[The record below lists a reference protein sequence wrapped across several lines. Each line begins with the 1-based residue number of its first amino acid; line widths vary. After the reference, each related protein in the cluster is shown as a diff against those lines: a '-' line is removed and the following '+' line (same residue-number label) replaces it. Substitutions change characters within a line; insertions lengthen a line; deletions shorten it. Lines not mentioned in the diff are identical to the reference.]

1 MRLPARSPSPSLI
14 RPKRLGDVASE
25 VPLPPPLVWDL
36 KPGEDFPESYVA
48 MGTEAE
54 KQETLKSCLHQRS
67 RLGNMDCYP
76 IREGDIFTVHRFFKT
91 YSLFLISNPEWLGP
105 SSDSK
110 IAGLYSA
117 YEAFARAIGDG
128 HAAVF
133 FWKREPAKK
142 DGKLLGSDLA
152 ARIDASRCTEYEKA
166 LGLKI
171 SSSPHL
177 VVTTKRPTPTT
188 SLGDYVLLEL
198 GDLSPEST
206 EKLMTKLADGLVAGN
221 LSAEE
226 LNSAKWWLS
235 WRDVATDVLRGLAE
249 VAAHIKVKIKSEF
262 VDVEIDGHK

>member
-1 MRLPARSPSPSLI
+1 MNAPGFLRKRRKINGGDHYPPAHNGLVAGSRTPLI
-14 RPKRLGDVASE
+14 VAHS
-25 VPLPPPLVWDL
+25 
-36 KPGEDFPESYVA
+36 G
-48 MGTEAE
+48 
-54 KQETLKSCLHQRS
+54 
-67 RLGNMDCYP
+67 
-76 IREGDIFTVHRFFKT
+76 EGDHPFQ
-91 YSLFLISNPEWLGP
+91 
-105 SSDSK
+105 
-110 IAGLYSA
+110 
-117 YEAFARAIGDG
+117 
-128 HAAVF
+128 
-133 FWKREPAKK
+133 
-142 DGKLLGSDLA
+142 GKLLGSDLA